1 MVDPKYAFISAYLKG
16 EEARIVTT
24 EHVGRIL
31 KAASLQDVLA
41 VVADTDIG
49 DYFEGT
55 LVKSFDELD
64 DHLWRYLGRCTGQI
78 QAFKFVPSAVLEMLK
93 AYLAKYDVLNIK
105 ATWQRISGGHK
116 ANLIPVGTIHGS
128 GLLAELA
135 GAEDLTAVVELLNKA
150 KLLGYAAIVGQYD
163 TDEGA
168 KALRL
173 AEARLDGEYY
183 TELLR
188 VVKGVKDG
196 PALAKALAVVIDLL
210 NLQIVLRAVAR
221 GMVAEVAEYTIS
233 GGYIITGEL
242 IKELLALKLGDIPA
256 RLAGTPYHDVAEEIV
271 SGYSRTKSLASIDEA
286 IGSYRFVMLKE
297 TLSTRMMSPLLIA
310 WYLTLKE
317 AEIRNLRLILK
328 ATLDRVPLD
337 GVRNYL
343 VLGS

>member
-16 EEARIVTT
+16 EEARIITT

-41 VVADTDIG
+41 VIADTDIG

-55 LVKSFDELD
+55 LVKNFDELD
-64 DHLWRYLGRCTGQI
+64 EYLWRYLGRCTGQI
-78 QAFKFVPSAVLEMLK
+78 QSFKFVPSAVLEILK

-105 ATWQRISGGHK
+105 ATWQRISGGRK
-116 ANLIPVGTIHGS
+116 ANLIPVGTIHDN

-135 GAEDLTAVVELLNKA
+135 GAEDLTAVIGLLNKA
-150 KLLGYAAIVGQYD
+150 KLLGYAAIVGQYS

-168 KALRL
+168 KARL
-173 AEARLDGEYY
+173 AEARLDEEYY
-183 TELLR
+183 TELSR
-188 VVKGVKDG
+188 VVKGVKGG
-196 PALAKALAVVIDLL
+196 PALARALAVVIDLL

-221 GMVAEVAEYTIS
+221 GMVAEVAEYTVS

-256 RLAGTPYHDVAEEIV
+256 RLADTPYHDVAEEVV